1 MKRIVMPGGSGYL
14 GMRLAAHLV
23 ARGDE
28 VTILTRGAER
38 DHQHGLRHVHWDGR
52 TRGPWEEALEGADA
66 VVHLAGKRVDCRP
79 TRKNVDAFIRSRVES
94 VSVVGEAIR
103 ACGQP
108 PPVWV
113 QCATLAVF
121 GDTGDAVLTEAT
133 VPDGLGPRQST
144 TVALAWEHAFQ
155 LVARGI
161 ERSVLL
167 RIGVVLGD
175 GDPADDRL
183 RRLARMGLAGPI
195 AGGKRWMSWVA
206 LEDAMRVMLRA
217 IDDPAMSGTYH
228 LTAPEPVTNTRFMA
242 AIRTEYGR
250 RFGLPSPTPLT
261 WLGAWALGSDPA
273 LALTG
278 RRAVPRRLLQEGYT
292 FRYPQLEE
300 ALGLGMPEAL
310 MSDPGRRAAA

>member
-14 GMRLAAHLV
+14 GRRLAARLV

-38 DHQHGLRHVHWDGR
+38 TDGDGVRHVHWDGR
-52 TRGPWEEALEGADA
+52 TRGGWEAALEGADA

-79 TRKNVDAFIRSRVES
+79 TRANVDGFIRSRVES
-94 VSVVGEAIR
+94 VSVVGEAVR
-103 ACGQP
+103 ACEHP

-113 QCATLAVF
+113 QCATLALF
-121 GDTGDAVLTEAT
+121 GDTGDQVLTEAT

-144 TVALAWEHAFQ
+144 TVALAWEGAFN
-155 LVARGI
+155 LATRGV
-161 ERSVLL
+161 ERPVLL

-175 GDPADDRL
+175 GDPAHDRL
-183 RRLARMGLAGPI
+183 RRLVRLGLGGPI
-195 AGGKRWMSWVA
+195 AGGKRWMSWIA
-206 LEDAMRVMLRA
+206 LEDAMGVLLRA
-217 IDDPAMSGTYH
+217 IDEPAMRGTYH

-242 AIRTEYGR
+242 AIRAEYGR
-250 RFGLPSPTPLT
+250 RFGLPSPAPLT

-310 MSDPGRRAAA
+310 TSDPGRRAAA